1 MSGPFDAP
9 QGSTPTT
16 YRVTI
21 TTVVPQSNTDP
32 ADWDFET
39 LLEHIRDHYWSEVDS
54 VPAEWSQP
62 AAAPEPQPEPPAA
75 RSTARVGEGRPSRLR
90 ETDRTCQLISGEH
103 PVHELE
109 YQYGTS
115 YGQAAK
121 RLGLGTLCDQRMG
134 AVWLTLE
141 ERQAVYDQWCAGKNS
156 QQVVEVGHG

>member
-1 MSGPFDAP
+1 MSGPFEAP

-62 AAAPEPQPEPPAA
+62 AAAPAPEPEPPAA
-75 RSTARVGEGRPSRLR
+75 RSSARVGDSRPNRLR
-90 ETDRTCQLISGEH
+90 KRGKTEDPETW
-103 PVHELE
+103 VLE

-134 AVWLTLE
+134 AVWLTLD
-141 ERQAVYDQWCAGKNS
+141 ERQAVYDHWCASKNS